1 MVTFARNEIV
11 SSSQFVRNFASLL
24 QRVTKSNNEKIAIV
38 KNNQMQ
44 AVMIPIDEYER
55 LATLAEKAEQK
66 VIFETIQERKNT
78 PVSEYISYDDAM
90 KMAGL

>member
-1 MVTFARNEIV
+1 M
-11 SSSQFVRNFASLL
+11 
-24 QRVTKSNNEKIAIV
+24 TKSNDEKIAIV

-55 LATLAEKAEQK
+55 LASLAEQAEQK
-66 VIFETIQERKNT
+66 AIFETVQERKNT

-90 KMAGL
+90 KMAGF